1 MPTDTKCMVGRWL
14 QAERARGR
22 ACQPR
27 FVHHEVLTAMAV
39 IVSRVSGRAEAYP
52 QHWF

>member
-1 MPTDTKCMVGRWL
+1 MVARWL

-22 ACQPR
+22 AYHPR

-39 IVSRVSGRAEAYP
+39 IFSRVSGRAEAYP